1 MSVHIIYYEDGV
13 KKMRPI
19 TSESEYRALR
29 GSEKQHAILKR
40 VRNKGDAAAKT
51 RLIQMN
57 YSCLPNPDNSLKGAT
72 RVSSTV
78 GMDVDFVP
86 PKDCE
91 NPEDW
96 LQKQLAGVPEMV
108 LKKKEELGLLMLERS
123 ATKGY
128 HLVFK
133 RNPELSQEENLKRAS
148 ELLGVKYDEGAKDIT
163 RVFFT
168 TTDEPDDL
176 LYLDQAIFEILEAD
190 AGHADGAGTGGQV
203 HVPFSPES
211 SETEKGT
218 RTSPPVPST
227 HSLKAFDLCVKEV
240 GLDPEKMDVWGE
252 HNWHS
257 NLMAV
262 LSAGLPKLMS
272 KEQLLAVVQERLPNY
287 SQTAD
292 CRNLIDYFYEKY
304 AADKGYMSSNLRTI
318 NAQAQQKETE
328 EMEEKEMEESLT
340 KSWNPP
346 PLPKKIPRIMDLL
359 VRNYDSRFRDMLL
372 LSALPVLS
380 AHASHF
386 RAQYLDGRVIGPQ
399 QFVAIIGGSGSG
411 KSYATNLY
419 SEMIQYTLQDNDS
432 REWEK
437 VRQNAEL
444 RDQKANAKEKPAK
457 YHPQLRLFETTS
469 KSSILE
475 LMTNVGENGM
485 LLGQFSEVDGLSG
498 MTRAAYSDI
507 SVLLRKAWDG
517 DIHRQ
522 FYMSDASCNTHT
534 RMCISLLM
542 AGTVKSMLERMFND
556 NNCEGGLMQRC
567 IPVLIPKTQRTFRP
581 PRVNYLND
589 DEKKERDAL
598 IMDLYQ
604 KDLSLGK
611 STLELECPM
620 MLKAI
625 GEWYDSLEVVYNDGE
640 MTDAEADL
648 SHRCGQFMLR
658 AAIPLIALY
667 GQETKEIVDFCV
679 WVGKMAHYGM
689 SQLFGQ
695 RVQKDLTKADEILTV
710 RLDGRKTAE
719 PLLDKMPEVFT
730 MQQFKDERI
739 RSGQSGEVL
748 NILSRYAKKGRLVR
762 VKRGVYKKVTLDNQ
776 HNQHNLC

>member
-1 MSVHIIYYEDGV
+1 
-13 KKMRPI
+13 MRPV
-19 TSESEYRALR
+19 TSEAEYRALR
-29 GSEKQHAILKR
+29 GSERQHNILKR
-40 VRNKGDAAAKT
+40 VRDKGAQESKS

-57 YSCLPNPDNSLKGAT
+57 YSCLPNPDGTLKGAA

-86 PKDCE
+86 PSDCVNTE
-91 NPEDW
+91 EW
-96 LQKQLAGVPEMV
+96 LQKQLAGVPEKV
-108 LKKKEELGLLMLERS
+108 LKRKDELGLLMLERS
-123 ATKGY
+123 ASKGY
-128 HLVFK
+128 HLVF
-133 RNPELSQEENLKRAS
+133 RRVPELTQEENLKRAS

-176 LYLDQAIFEILEAD
+176 LYLDQAIFEIMECETGKLAPWGQTPGCENPGSPAP
-190 AGHADGAGTGGQV
+190 AGTQNPQLIT
-203 HVPFSPES
+203 H
-211 SETEKGT
+211 
-218 RTSPPVPST
+218 

-240 GLDPEKMDVWGE
+240 GLEPDKMDVWGE

-262 LSAGLPKLMS
+262 LSAGLPKLIS
-272 KEQLLAVVQERLPNY
+272 KEQLLAVVQERLANY
-287 SQTAD
+287 SQTQD

-304 AADKGYMSSNLRTI
+304 AADKGFMSSSLRTI
-318 NAQAQQKETE
+318 NAAAQKLEVPE
-328 EMEEKEMEESLT
+328 AADDDDVEESLIR
-340 KSWNPP
+340 SWNPP
-346 PLPKKIPRIMDLL
+346 ALPKKIPRIMELL
-359 VRNYDSRFRDMLL
+359 ARNYDPRFRDMLL
-372 LSALPVLS
+372 LSSLPVLS

-386 RAQYLDGRVIGPQ
+386 RAEYLDGKIIGPQ

-411 KSYATNLY
+411 KSYATSLY
-419 SEMIQYTLQDNDS
+419 SEMTQYTLQDNDN
-432 REWEK
+432 REWDK

-444 RDQKANAKEKPAK
+444 RDQKANAKDKPAK
-457 YHPQLRLFETTS
+457 YHPKLRLFETTS

-507 SVLLRKAWDG
+507 SVILRKAWDG
-517 DIHRQ
+517 DMHRQ
-522 FYMSDASCNTHT
+522 FYMSDQSCNTHVQ
-534 RMCISLLM
+534 MCISLLM

-556 NNCEGGLMQRC
+556 NNCESGLMQRC

-581 PRVNYLND
+581 PRQNYLNM

-598 IMDLYQ
+598 LMDLYQ
-604 KDLSLGK
+604 KDLSLGNT
-611 STLELECPM
+611 TLELECPM
-620 MLKAI
+620 MQKAI
-625 GEWYDSLEVVYNDGE
+625 GEWFDQLEEQYSDGE

-648 SHRCGQFMLR
+648 SHRCGQFMMR

-689 SQLFGQ
+689 CQLFGH
-695 RVQKDLTKADEILTV
+695 RVQQDLVKADEMLAN
-710 RLDGRKTAE
+710 RQDARKTAE
-719 PLLDKMPEVFT
+719 PLLDKLPEVFT
-730 MQQFKDERI
+730 IAQFKMERV
-739 RSGQSGEVL
+739 RCGQSGDVKT
-748 NILSRYAKKGRLVR
+748 ILSRYAKSGKLQR
-762 VKRGVYKKVTLDNQ
+762 VKKGVYMKNKR
-776 HNQHNLC
+776 